1 MEDIKKTILDILRKY
16 SFDKTIIDKATE
28 DSNITK
34 DLKINSARVVDVI
47 LDVEEIYDIEIDDK
61 SLSKIVTI
69 KDVIELIKSKTS

>member
-61 SLSKIVTI
+61 SLSKIATI